1 MPQAVIRCLVNEGHH
16 ARTYHKGAWAAPNDR
31 GAAAT
36 ICTKIL
42 SIRRIKTMAISG
54 VTDYTNTYAGYTNS
68 ANGKKQAT
76 EGAGTAKEAAARKT
90 AKDELS
96 YLTEKYECMKSKDY
110 SVNINSSL
118 LAKATSDEKTS
129 EWLEYNLS
137 LIPKVVDNIKSAA
150 AARGAKMISCDITM
164 NGYDSMTTEVVT
176 QVEVDPGTE
185 KAREELEE
193 KIKERREEKKAQEE
207 KASKRREE
215 EKAAERRTERKE
227 QMEGTY
233 KVSVTG
239 TDVKSVTQNIVAAVS
254 GTSSSTGG
262 SFDIKA

>member
-1 MPQAVIRCLVNEGHH
+1 
-16 ARTYHKGAWAAPNDR
+16 
-31 GAAAT
+31 
-36 ICTKIL
+36 
-42 SIRRIKTMAISG
+42 MAISG
-54 VTDYTNTYAGYTNS
+54 VTDYTNAYAGYTNS
-68 ANGKKQAT
+68 ANGKRQAA
-76 EGAGTAKEAAARKT
+76 EGAGTAKETAARKM

-118 LAKATSDEKTS
+118 LAKAASDEKTS

-193 KIKERREEKKAQEE
+193 KIKERKEEKKTQEE
-207 KASKRREE
+207 KAAKRRDEKKSE
-215 EKAAERRTERKE
+215 EKAAEKRAEGKELTE
-227 QMEGTY
+227 MFT
-233 KVSVTG
+233 VSAAG
-239 TDVKSVTQNIVAAVS
+239 SDVKSVTQNLIATIS
-254 GTSSSTGG
+254 GTSEPKGAG
-262 SFDIKA
+262 FDIKV

>member
-1 MPQAVIRCLVNEGHH
+1 
-16 ARTYHKGAWAAPNDR
+16 
-31 GAAAT
+31 
-36 ICTKIL
+36 
-42 SIRRIKTMAISG
+42 MAISG
-54 VTDYTNTYAGYTNS
+54 VTDYANTYAGYTNS
-68 ANGKKQAT
+68 ANGKRQAA
-76 EGAGTAKEAAARKT
+76 EGAGTAKETAVRKT

-118 LAKATSDEKTS
+118 LAKAASDEKTS

-193 KIKERREEKKAQEE
+193 KIKERKEEKKAQEE
-207 KASKRREE
+207 KAAKRRDEKKAE
-215 EKAAERRTERKE
+215 EKAAEKRAEGKELTE
-227 QMEGTY
+227 MFT
-233 KVSVTG
+233 VSAAG
-239 TDVKSVTQNIVAAVS
+239 SDVKSVTQNLIATIS
-254 GTSSSTGG
+254 GTSEPKGEG
-262 SFDIKA
+262 FDIKV

>member
-1 MPQAVIRCLVNEGHH
+1 
-16 ARTYHKGAWAAPNDR
+16 
-31 GAAAT
+31 
-36 ICTKIL
+36 
-42 SIRRIKTMAISG
+42 MAISG
-54 VTDYTNTYAGYTNS
+54 VTDYTNAYAGYTNS
-68 ANGKKQAT
+68 ANGKRQAA
-76 EGAGTAKEAAARKT
+76 EGAGTAKETAVRKT

-118 LAKATSDEKTS
+118 LAKAASDEKTS

-150 AARGAKMISCDITM
+150 ASRGTKMISCDITM

-193 KIKERREEKKAQEE
+193 KIKERKEEKKAQEE
-207 KASKRREE
+207 KAVKRRDEKKAE
-215 EKAAERRTERKE
+215 EKAAEKRAEGKELTE
-227 QMEGTY
+227 MFT
-233 KVSVTG
+233 VSAAG
-239 TDVKSVTQNIVAAVS
+239 SDVKSVTQNLIATIS
-254 GTSSSTGG
+254 GTSEPKGAG
-262 SFDIKA
+262 FDIKV

>member
-1 MPQAVIRCLVNEGHH
+1 
-16 ARTYHKGAWAAPNDR
+16 
-31 GAAAT
+31 
-36 ICTKIL
+36 
-42 SIRRIKTMAISG
+42 MAISG
-54 VTDYTNTYAGYTNS
+54 VTDYTNAYASYTNS
-68 ANGKKQAT
+68 ANGKRQAA
-76 EGAGTAKEAAARKT
+76 EGAGTAKETAARKT

-193 KIKERREEKKAQEE
+193 KIKERKEEKKTQEE
-207 KASKRREE
+207 KAAKRRDEKKSE
-215 EKAAERRTERKE
+215 EKAAEKRAEGKELTE
-227 QMEGTY
+227 MFT
-233 KVSVTG
+233 VSAAG
-239 TDVKSVTQNIVAAVS
+239 SDVKSVTQNLIATIS
-254 GTSSSTGG
+254 GTSEPKGEG
-262 SFDIKA
+262 FDIKV

>member
-1 MPQAVIRCLVNEGHH
+1 
-16 ARTYHKGAWAAPNDR
+16 
-31 GAAAT
+31 
-36 ICTKIL
+36 
-42 SIRRIKTMAISG
+42 MAISG
-54 VTDYTNTYAGYTNS
+54 VTDYTNAYAGYTNS
-68 ANGKKQAT
+68 ANGKRQAA
-76 EGAGTAKEAAARKT
+76 EGAGTAKETAARKM

-118 LAKATSDEKTS
+118 LAKAASDEKTS

-150 AARGAKMISCDITM
+150 ASRGAKMISCDITM

-193 KIKERREEKKAQEE
+193 KIKERKEEKKAQEE
-207 KASKRREE
+207 KAAKRRDEKKAE
-215 EKAAERRTERKE
+215 EKAAEKRAEGKELTE
-227 QMEGTY
+227 MFT
-233 KVSVTG
+233 VSAAG
-239 TDVKSVTQNIVAAVS
+239 SDVKSVTQNLIATIS
-254 GTSSSTGG
+254 GTSEPKGAG
-262 SFDIKA
+262 FDIKV

>member
-1 MPQAVIRCLVNEGHH
+1 
-16 ARTYHKGAWAAPNDR
+16 
-31 GAAAT
+31 
-36 ICTKIL
+36 
-42 SIRRIKTMAISG
+42 MAISG
-54 VTDYTNTYAGYTNS
+54 VTDYTNAYAGYTNS
-68 ANGKKQAT
+68 ANGKRQAA
-76 EGAGTAKEAAARKT
+76 EGAGTAKETAVRKT

-118 LAKATSDEKTS
+118 LAKAASDEKTS

-150 AARGAKMISCDITM
+150 ASRGAKMISCDITM

-193 KIKERREEKKAQEE
+193 KIKERKEEKKAQEE
-207 KASKRREE
+207 KAAKRRDEKKSE
-215 EKAAERRTERKE
+215 EKAAEKRAEGKELTE
-227 QMEGTY
+227 MFT
-233 KVSVTG
+233 VSAAG
-239 TDVKSVTQNIVAAVS
+239 SDVKSVTQNLIATIS
-254 GTSSSTGG
+254 GTSEPKGAG
-262 SFDIKA
+262 FDIKV

>member
-1 MPQAVIRCLVNEGHH
+1 
-16 ARTYHKGAWAAPNDR
+16 
-31 GAAAT
+31 
-36 ICTKIL
+36 
-42 SIRRIKTMAISG
+42 MAISG
-54 VTDYTNTYAGYTNS
+54 VTDYTNAYASYTNS
-68 ANGKKQAT
+68 ANGKRQAA
-76 EGAGTAKEAAARKT
+76 EGAGTAKETAARKT

-150 AARGAKMISCDITM
+150 ASRGAKMISCDITM

-193 KIKERREEKKAQEE
+193 KIKERKEEKKTQEE
-207 KASKRREE
+207 KAAKRRDEKKAE
-215 EKAAERRTERKE
+215 EKAAEKRVEGKELTE
-227 QMEGTY
+227 MFT
-233 KVSVTG
+233 VSAAG
-239 TDVKSVTQNIVAAVS
+239 SDVKSVTQNLIATIS
-254 GTSSSTGG
+254 GTSEPKGAG
-262 SFDIKA
+262 FDIKV

>member
-1 MPQAVIRCLVNEGHH
+1 
-16 ARTYHKGAWAAPNDR
+16 
-31 GAAAT
+31 
-36 ICTKIL
+36 
-42 SIRRIKTMAISG
+42 MAISG
-54 VTDYTNTYAGYTNS
+54 VTDYTNAYAGYTNS
-68 ANGKKQAT
+68 ANGKRQAA
-76 EGAGTAKEAAARKT
+76 EGAGTAKETAVRKT

-137 LIPKVVDNIKSAA
+137 LIPKVVDNIKSAEA
-150 AARGAKMISCDITM
+150 SRGAKMISCDITM

-193 KIKERREEKKAQEE
+193 KIKERKEEKKTQEE
-207 KASKRREE
+207 KAAKRRDEKKSE
-215 EKAAERRTERKE
+215 EKAAEKRAEGKELTE
-227 QMEGTY
+227 MFT
-233 KVSVTG
+233 VSAAG
-239 TDVKSVTQNIVAAVS
+239 SDVKSVTQNLIATIS
-254 GTSSSTGG
+254 GTSEPKGAG
-262 SFDIKA
+262 FDIKV

>member
-1 MPQAVIRCLVNEGHH
+1 
-16 ARTYHKGAWAAPNDR
+16 
-31 GAAAT
+31 
-36 ICTKIL
+36 
-42 SIRRIKTMAISG
+42 MAISG
-54 VTDYTNTYAGYTNS
+54 VTDYTNAYAGYTNS
-68 ANGKKQAT
+68 ANGKRQAA
-76 EGAGTAKEAAARKT
+76 EGAGTAKETAVRKT

-118 LAKATSDEKTS
+118 LAKAASDEKTS

-185 KAREELEE
+185 KAGEELEE
-193 KIKERREEKKAQEE
+193 KIKERKEEKKAQEE
-207 KASKRREE
+207 KAAKRRDEKKAE
-215 EKAAERRTERKE
+215 EKAVEKRAEGKELTE
-227 QMEGTY
+227 MFT
-233 KVSVTG
+233 VSAAG
-239 TDVKSVTQNIVAAVS
+239 SDVKSVTQNLIATIS
-254 GTSSSTGG
+254 GTSEPKGAG
-262 SFDIKA
+262 FDIKV

>member
-1 MPQAVIRCLVNEGHH
+1 
-16 ARTYHKGAWAAPNDR
+16 
-31 GAAAT
+31 
-36 ICTKIL
+36 
-42 SIRRIKTMAISG
+42 MAISG

-68 ANGKKQAT
+68 ANGKKQET
-76 EGAGTAKEAAARKT
+76 EGAGTAKETTAGKT

-96 YLTEKYECMKSKDY
+96 CLTEKYECMKSKDY
-110 SVNINSSL
+110 SVNINGSL
-118 LAKATSDEKTS
+118 LAKATNDEKTS

-193 KIKERREEKKAQEE
+193 KIKERKEEKKAQEE
-207 KASKRREE
+207 KAAKRRDEKKSE
-215 EKAAERRTERKE
+215 EKAAEKRAEGKELTE
-227 QMEGTY
+227 MF
-233 KVSVTG
+233 KVSATG
-239 TDVKSVTQNIVAAVS
+239 TDVKSVTQNLIAKVS
-254 GTSSSTGG
+254 GTSVSKEAG
-262 SFDIKA
+262 FDIKV

>member
-1 MPQAVIRCLVNEGHH
+1 
-16 ARTYHKGAWAAPNDR
+16 
-31 GAAAT
+31 
-36 ICTKIL
+36 
-42 SIRRIKTMAISG
+42 MAISG
-54 VTDYTNTYAGYTNS
+54 VTDYTNAYAGYTNS
-68 ANGKKQAT
+68 ANGKRQAA
-76 EGAGTAKEAAARKT
+76 EGAGTAKETAVRKT

-118 LAKATSDEKTS
+118 LAKAASDEKTS

-193 KIKERREEKKAQEE
+193 KIKERKEEKKAQEE
-207 KASKRREE
+207 KAAKRRDEKKAE
-215 EKAAERRTERKE
+215 EKAAEKRAEGKELTE
-227 QMEGTY
+227 MFT
-233 KVSVTG
+233 VSAAG
-239 TDVKSVTQNIVAAVS
+239 SDVKSVTQNLIATIS
-254 GTSSSTGG
+254 GTSVPKGAG
-262 SFDIKA
+262 FDIKV

>member
-118 LAKATSDEKTS
+118 LAKAASDEKTS

-150 AARGAKMISCDITM
+150 ASRGAKMISCDITM

-239 TDVKSVTQNIVAAVS
+239 TDVKSVTQNIVVAVS
-254 GTSSSTGG
+254 GTSTPTGA

>member
-1 MPQAVIRCLVNEGHH
+1 
-16 ARTYHKGAWAAPNDR
+16 
-31 GAAAT
+31 
-36 ICTKIL
+36 
-42 SIRRIKTMAISG
+42 MAISG
-54 VTDYTNTYAGYTNS
+54 VTDYANTYAGYTNS

-76 EGAGTAKEAAARKT
+76 EGAGTVKETASRKT

-96 YLTEKYECMKSKDY
+96 YLTKKYECMKSKDY

-118 LAKATSDEKTS
+118 LEKATSDEKTS

-193 KIKERREEKKAQEE
+193 KIKERKEEKKAQEE
-207 KASKRREE
+207 KAAKIRDEKKSE
-215 EKAAERRTERKE
+215 EKAAEKRAEGKELTE
-227 QMEGTY
+227 MFI
-233 KVSVTG
+233 VSAAG
-239 TDVKSVTQNIVAAVS
+239 SDVKSVTQNLIATIS
-254 GTSSSTGG
+254 GTSEPKGAG
-262 SFDIKA
+262 FDIKV

>member
-1 MPQAVIRCLVNEGHH
+1 
-16 ARTYHKGAWAAPNDR
+16 
-31 GAAAT
+31 
-36 ICTKIL
+36 
-42 SIRRIKTMAISG
+42 MAISG
-54 VTDYTNTYAGYTNS
+54 VTDYTNAYAGYTNS
-68 ANGKKQAT
+68 ANGKRQAA
-76 EGAGTAKEAAARKT
+76 EGAGTAKETAVRKT

-118 LAKATSDEKTS
+118 LAKAASDEKTS

-193 KIKERREEKKAQEE
+193 KIKERKEEKKAQEE
-207 KASKRREE
+207 KAAKRRDEKKAE
-215 EKAAERRTERKE
+215 EKATEKRAEGKELTE
-227 QMEGTY
+227 MFT
-233 KVSVTG
+233 VSAAG
-239 TDVKSVTQNIVAAVS
+239 SDVKSVTQNLIATIS
-254 GTSSSTGG
+254 GTSEPKGEG
-262 SFDIKA
+262 FDIKV